1 VIIKTSLFR
10 RIISMS
16 IKIAFIGAGSVGFTR
31 KLCADLLAV
40 PAFEEIEFHFM
51 DISVHNLDLIHQ
63 VVQRDI
69 EANHLPRVRLHK
81 TTIRKQAL
89 EGASY
94 VFDLAR
100 VGGLEAFALDV
111 EIPLKY
117 GIDQC
122 VGDTLCAGGIMY
134 GQRTIPHIL
143 EVCADMKAVSAP
155 GALLLNYANP
165 NAMNTWAAN
174 HYGKVQTLGLC
185 HGVQYTQMQI
195 AEALGLP
202 WQELDVICAGI
213 NHQTWYIRISHQG
226 QDQSGSLLEAMR
238 KHPRFSVQEKVRI
251 DLLERFGYFCT
262 ESNGHASEYLAWYRK
277 TPAETSKWIDRSE
290 WIHGETGGY
299 LRYCRELRDR
309 FEQEAA
315 DYFKLPPKE
324 YRTRK
329 RSIEHGSFIIEALE
343 TGNPYRGHV
352 NLVNR
357 GCITNLP
364 DDSIVEVPSYFDG
377 NGLSVPIV
385 GELPPGPAAI
395 CDQSIRVQR
404 LAVLAAVHGD
414 RQLLKQAMMMDPLTG
429 AVCTTHQISDLTDE
443 MLKEQKEWLP
453 QY

>member
-1 VIIKTSLFR
+1 MKHSLFR
-10 RIISMS
+10 RIIIMS

-40 PAFEEIEFHFM
+40 PAFEEIELQFM
-51 DISVHNLDLIHQ
+51 DISEHNLDLIYQ

-69 EANHLPRVRLHK
+69 EANQLPGVRLHK
-81 TTIRKQAL
+81 TTDRRKAL

-134 GQRTIPHIL
+134 GQRTIPHVL
-143 EVCADMKAVSAP
+143 ELCSDMKAVSAP
-155 GALLLNYANP
+155 GAMLLNYANP

-174 HYGKVQTLGLC
+174 HYGGVQTLGLC

-195 AEALGLP
+195 ADALGLP

-226 QDQSGSLLEAMR
+226 QDQSGLLLDAFR
-238 KHPRFSVQEKVRI
+238 KHPKFSVQEKVRI

-277 TPAETSKWIDRSE
+277 NPEETSTWIDLSE

-315 DYFKLPPKE
+315 DYFKLPPKD
-324 YRTRK
+324 YCTRK

-343 TGNPYRGHV
+343 TGKPYRGHV

-364 DDSIVEVPSYFDG
+364 DDSIVEVPAYFDG
-377 NGLSVPIV
+377 NGMSVPIV
-385 GELPPGPAAI
+385 GELPHGPAAI

-404 LAVLAAVHGD
+404 LAVLAAIQGD

-429 AVCTTHQISDLTDE
+429 AVCTTRQISDLTDE
-443 MLKEQKEWLP
+443 MLTAQKEWLP